1 MYGGLKT
8 QVERSKYKVS
18 RLQTP
23 DLEYLPLLPLVV
35 GRLLLLR
42 PVGVELVLGLLLL
55 LLLLLEFQFSGHY
68 SSHGGVCKPGLQSL
82 DLVITILVE
91 RSFVSY

>member
-1 MYGGLKT
+1 MRTMSDYEDPVYGGLKT

-42 PVGVELVLGLLLL
+42 PVTKPHGLG
-55 LLLLLEFQFSGHY
+55 
-68 SSHGGVCKPGLQSL
+68 
-82 DLVITILVE
+82 DLGIPEKEDT
-91 RSFVSY
+91 R